1 MGLTEEIK
9 KELDKNYCKD
19 EGKVAA
25 AVDKAIC
32 NGAYDIIFGDDESDD
47 KASISDK
54 KKISKNEDIHGIYG
68 INAKTLEIRSQ
79 LEKIL
84 DMVNHTD
91 PDSISIDIKVK
102 TLTSKQRY
110 RHKGSR
116 TKISFFE

>member
-9 KELDKNYCKD
+9 KGLDVDLESKF
-19 EGKVAA
+19 AA
-25 AVDKAIC
+25 SVDKGIC
-32 NGAYDIIFGDDESDD
+32 DGAYDTIFSDEDENN
-47 KASISDK
+47 IESDK

-79 LEKIL
+79 LEKIM
-84 DMVNHTD
+84 DMVNHTG
-91 PDSISIDIKVK
+91 PDFISIDIKVK

-116 TKISFFE
+116 VKISFFE

>member
-9 KELDKNYCKD
+9 KGLDVDLESKF
-19 EGKVAA
+19 AA
-25 AVDKAIC
+25 AVDKGIC
-32 NGAYDIIFGDDESDD
+32 DGVYDTIFSDEDENN
-47 KASISDK
+47 IEYNK

-79 LEKIL
+79 LEKIM
-84 DMVNHTD
+84 DMVNHTG
-91 PDSISIDIKVK
+91 PDFISIDIKVK

-116 TKISFFE
+116 VKISFFE

>member
-9 KELDKNYCKD
+9 KELDRDYCKD
-19 EGKVAA
+19 KGKAAA

-32 NGAYDIIFGDDESDD
+32 NGAYDTIFGDDD

-68 INAKTLEIRSQ
+68 INAKTLEIRNQ

-84 DMVNHTD
+84 DMINHTD

-116 TKISFFE
+116 AKISFFE

>member
-9 KELDKNYCKD
+9 KGLDVDLENKF
-19 EGKVAA
+19 AA
-25 AVDKAIC
+25 AVDKGIC
-32 NGAYDIIFGDDESDD
+32 DGAYDTIFSDEDENNRE
-47 KASISDK
+47 SDK

-68 INAKTLEIRSQ
+68 INAKTLEIKNQ

-84 DMVNHTD
+84 DIIDHTD
-91 PDSISIDIKVK
+91 PDFISIDIKVK

-116 TKISFFE
+116 VKISFFE